1 MVRFRTESER
11 ATTGPEKSVPVPSC
25 ATCGGCVELRLYELN
40 GDQGDIRRWWCVDC
54 AYFNRRLG
62 IRADLAPAW
71 VERAALR
78 QLPSK
83 PVDVVRDRIAFAGRR
98 VTDSRA

>member
-1 MVRFRTESER
+1 VL
-11 ATTGPEKSVPVPSC
+11 AC
-25 ATCGGCVELRLYELN
+25 ATCGGSAELRLYELH
-40 GDQGDIRRWWCVDC
+40 GDQGDVRRWWCVDC
-54 AYFNRRLG
+54 SYFNHRLG
-62 IRADLAPAW
+62 VEADLVPVW

-83 PVDVVRDRIAFAGRR
+83 PVDIVRDRLVSAGRR

>member
-1 MVRFRTESER
+1 MPT
-11 ATTGPEKSVPVPSC
+11 C
-25 ATCGGCVELRLYELN
+25 ATCGGSAELRLYELQ
-40 GDQGDIRRWWCVDC
+40 GDQGDVRCWWCVDC
-54 AYFNRRLG
+54 SYFNRRLG
-62 IRADLAPAW
+62 VQADLAPAW

-83 PVDVVRDRIAFAGRR
+83 PVDVVRDRRIFAAGRR